1 MKLNQEIY
9 ITALDAAIAAGD
21 AIMKIYSRKF
31 EVELKTDG
39 SPLTLADRQANDI
52 IIDKLAGTG
61 IPVISE
67 EKPIPPFEER
77 KKFAYFWLIDPLD
90 GTKEFI
96 KRNGEF
102 TVNISLIR
110 NNYPVFGVLT
120 APALNY
126 GYIGSVE
133 FGAFKMTDLTTVN
146 KSIENCNSDFQSLVK
161 DFEELHPVVP
171 DKHQIIVSSRSHCNH
186 GNTEIIKKLFKDPE
200 KLKTIKAGS
209 ALKFGYLAEGKA
221 HFYLRNDSINEW
233 DTAAGHALLNA
244 AGGHL
249 LTWPAGEFMLY
260 NKKEMR
266 NPAFVACGN
275 KELLEF
281 FKAKFTL

>member
-1 MKLNQEIY
+1 MYFILEIAVPCPLRQTFDY
-9 ITALDAAIAAGD
+9 L
-21 AIMKIYSRKF
+21 
-31 EVELKTDG
+31 G
-39 SPLTLADRQANDI
+39 S
-52 IIDKLAGTG
+52 
-61 IPVISE
+61 E
-67 EKPIPPFEER
+67 
-77 KKFAYFWLIDPLD
+77 
-90 GTKEFI
+90 
-96 KRNGEF
+96 
-102 TVNISLIR
+102 
-110 NNYPVFGVLT
+110 
-120 APALNY
+120 
-126 GYIGSVE
+126 
-133 FGAFKMTDLTTVN
+133 TDLPWQLGSRV
-146 KSIENCNSDFQSLVK
+146 
-161 DFEELHPVVP
+161 VVP
-171 DKHQIIVSSRSHCNH
+171 FGSREVIGIIC
-186 GNTEIIKKLFKDPE
+186 GIKQQDSAPE